1 MAEKTVRI
9 CIDPGHTWAEDTGGD
24 PGACNGK
31 YYESVAAL
39 EIAKKVKSKLKAKG
53 YEVKMT
59 RSGGDKD
66 LTLAQRCN
74 ISNKFN
80 ADLFISIHLNAATN
94 KSASGVET
102 LRYPKVG
109 TRTKNLAKNV
119 QTELIAAL
127 GWKDRG
133 VKERS
138 NLYVLKHT
146 VASAVLVECG
156 FISNNAE
163 CEKLFNSKWQDKIAA
178 AIVKGVEKTV

>member
-9 CIDPGHTWAEDTGGD
+9 CIDSGHGGKD
-24 PGACNGK
+24 PGACNGDYQEK
-31 YYESVAAL
+31 KAAL
-39 EIAKKVKSKLKAKG
+39 AIAKKVGEKLTKEG
-53 YEVKMT
+53 HIVRFT
-59 RSGGDKD
+59 RNKD
-66 LTLAQRCN
+66 EYISLSERCN
-74 ISNKFN
+74 ISNKFD

-138 NLYVLKHT
+138 DLYVLKHT